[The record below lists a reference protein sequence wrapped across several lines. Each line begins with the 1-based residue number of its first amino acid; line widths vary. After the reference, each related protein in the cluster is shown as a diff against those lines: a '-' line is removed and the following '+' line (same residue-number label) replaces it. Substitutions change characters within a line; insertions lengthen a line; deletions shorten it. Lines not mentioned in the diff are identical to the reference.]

1 MYLENKLK
9 LTFLLHW
16 SQQTEVTN
24 KFSSHRNSGNGAK
37 TSRPVWN
44 LCSGSARLRV
54 RSHLCTVVGLLCRP
68 RATGTMCGVYPGPR
82 VPSTYT
88 LHDCTCS
95 TSRST
100 TRTVRMQCLFVVDR
114 LIGTMIMY
122 NEFCHMCNRTTRIPV
137 TSGFQEKIR
146 FCGICPLDRRIA
158 GVDAIS
164 RDGWEVC

>member
-16 SQQTEVTN
+16 SQQTEVTI
-24 KFSSHRNSGNGAK
+24 KFSSHRNSANGAK

-68 RATGTMCGVYPGPR
+68 SATGTMCGVYPGPR

-122 NEFCHMCNRTTRIPV
+122 NEFCHMCNRMTRILV